1 MLASLGSVFRLCFFH
16 HNEIADS
23 PPVNTL
29 VEKQILEYLED
40 TRLTVEEKKLLDE
53 SIVKIKSGNKSG
65 FISHAELKKKLG
77 F

>member
-1 MLASLGSVFRLCFFH
+1 MTQVNVQKEML
-16 HNEIADS
+16 
-23 PPVNTL
+23 NTL
-29 VEKQILEYLED
+29 TGLKQEVVHLKQDIHYILEYLED